1 MTASETS
8 PRVTLRSGTPKANA
22 RKSHRNCA
30 ARRPS
35 IAFDSRTPQFFG
47 RELLAMAVQ
56 TREKR
61 LDEAVTYWRE
71 SGFPYP
77 QLTSDEVEREFT
89 LVRRGSTREAF
100 SGGVLGGATTGLRLA
115 NSFHPQMWHVRSQ
128 QHQRTPADYF
138 QDDTRLRQ
146 LLARAP
152 RFWPNRR
159 CWNSQCLRS
168 LFRIYSSG
176 RVANF
181 RPLVARAIID
191 RFSPPGGRVLDYCAG
206 FGGRLLGS
214 LVLDRHYIGIDA
226 SELQVQGLKKM
237 WNALRVMARGT
248 AELHHARAED
258 FLFKIPAHSIDLVF
272 SSPPFFDTELY
283 GSDSAQSALRYPKY
297 QDWLRH
303 FLEVIIVEARRVLR
317 PEGIFIINIADSRRR
332 SLSADT
338 LRVATP
344 IFGAPS
350 VIRMIMHSRPVQRAE
365 RTQTFRWE
373 PIYVFRNS
381 FR

>member
-1 MTASETS
+1 
-8 PRVTLRSGTPKANA
+8 
-22 RKSHRNCA
+22 
-30 ARRPS
+30 
-35 IAFDSRTPQFFG
+35 
-47 RELLAMAVQ
+47 MAPPNRQ
-56 TREKR
+56 RF
-61 LDEAVTYWRE
+61 LDEAVAYWRKR
-71 SGFPYP
+71 GFPYSR
-77 QLTSDEVEREFT
+77 LTLLEVEREFA
-89 LVRRGSTREAF
+89 LVQRSSTQEAF
-100 SGGVLGGATTGLRLA
+100 SGNILGSATTGLRLA

-128 QHQRTPADYF
+128 QHRRAPIDYF
-138 QDDTRLRQ
+138 NDDELLRQ

-152 RFWPNRR
+152 RFWPDRR

-214 LVLDRHYIGIDA
+214 LALDRHYLGVDA
-226 SELQVQGLKKM
+226 AALQVKGLKKM
-237 WNALRVMARGT
+237 WNALRAIARGT

-258 FLFKIPAHSIDLVF
+258 FLLSFPAHSVDLVF
-272 SSPPFFDTELY
+272 SSPPFFDVEIY
-283 GSDSAQSALRYPKY
+283 GSDRAQSALRYPKY
-297 QDWLRH
+297 QDWLRE
-303 FLEVIIVEARRVLR
+303 FLEIIIVEARRILR
-317 PEGIFIINIADSRRR
+317 PGGIFVINIADNRRL
-332 SLSADT
+332 SLCADT

-344 IFGAPS
+344 IFGAPDL
-350 VIRMIMHSRPVQRAE
+350 IRMNMHSRPVQRAA

-381 FR
+381 PR